1 MENERMRKL
10 NFGSYIKRAVLSK
23 RYLTEL
29 ITTVVLALLSVLLLS
44 EIEAAAAK
52 LPPEFLDVFRF
63 SGGYNIGV
71 LTIPSFDA
79 MKSGFADNLILGVVS
94 GSFSQYLVIIIVST
108 FISDEHCKGYFELAL
123 VNGMSRMRLCL
134 RYVLVSVLSLI
145 PFYIV
150 SVGGV
155 AISASLNG
163 YSGINDISGIASKL
177 AVQIVLSACIGVLTA
192 SVSIAAGGRK
202 AIAICLSFAVG
213 LTFLPS
219 YLMIFTGIDIS
230 RLSPVSLLMMS
241 AGMSGADILYS
252 IVLSLIISA
261 VFVIVSCVV
270 IRYLDY

>member
-134 RYVLVSVLSLI
+134 RY
-145 PFYIV
+145 